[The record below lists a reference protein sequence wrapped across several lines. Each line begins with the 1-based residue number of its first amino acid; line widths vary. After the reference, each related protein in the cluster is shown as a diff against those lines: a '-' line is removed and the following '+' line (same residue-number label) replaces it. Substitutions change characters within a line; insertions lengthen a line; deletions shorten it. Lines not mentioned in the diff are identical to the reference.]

1 MAFIGDLDSDMFM
14 AKLWDQPD
22 FIFLYIYIYIY
33 FFFFTSLM
41 FRKEYSENTLKV
53 EN

>member
-22 FIFLYIYIYIY
+22 FIFLYIYIYI
-33 FFFFTSLM
+33 FTSLM
-41 FRKEYSENTLKV
+41 FRKEYSENKLKV

>member
-14 AKLWDQPD
+14 AKLWDQSD
-22 FIFLYIYIYIY
+22 YIFFIYIYIYI
-33 FFFFTSLM
+33 FFTSLM
-41 FRKEYSENTLKV
+41 FRKEYSENKLKV

>member
-22 FIFLYIYIYIY
+22 FIFLYIYIYI
-33 FFFFTSLM
+33 FFTSLM